1 MLEYFKSHQ
10 EIIKNKKCLE
20 ISGGCGLISMGI
32 SLLGAS
38 EVICTELDDILQ
50 SNTKKNIENNKSTS
64 QFENVKLEP
73 LDWRSKEDL
82 DRITKNYSD
91 IDIIIA
97 CECLY
102 VEAPFEPFLNTLIK
116 LGKKFPKSEIIFSYK
131 KRYVYQEN
139 CMKEIEKFF
148 MVEEISREHFHEDF
162 KDKENY
168 VILKIKK
175 KL

>member
-1 MLEYFKSHQ
+1 
-10 EIIKNKKCLE
+10 
-20 ISGGCGLISMGI
+20 MGI

-50 SNTKKNIENNKSTS
+50 TNTKKNIENNKSTS
-64 QFENVKLEP
+64 QFDNLKLEP
-73 LDWRSKEDL
+73 LDWTSKEDI
-82 DRITKNYSD
+82 DRIIKNYSN

-102 VEAPFEPFLNTLIK
+102 VEAPFEPFLKTLIK
-116 LGKKFPKSEIIFSYK
+116 LRKKFPKSEIIFSYK

-139 CMKEIEKFF
+139 CMKEIEKHF
-148 MVEEISREHFHEDF
+148 MVEEISRENFHQDF
-162 KDKENY
+162 RDRENY
-168 VILKIKK
+168 VILIIKK

>member
-1 MLEYFKSHQ
+1 
-10 EIIKNKKCLE
+10 
-20 ISGGCGLISMGI
+20 MGI

-50 SNTKKNIENNKSTS
+50 TNTKKNIENNKSTS
-64 QFENVKLEP
+64 QFDNLKLEP
-73 LDWRSKEDL
+73 LDWTSKEDI
-82 DRITKNYSD
+82 DRIIKNYSN

-102 VEAPFEPFLNTLIK
+102 VEAPFEPFLKTLIK
-116 LGKKFPKSEIIFSYK
+116 LRKKFPKSEIIFSYK

-139 CMKEIEKFF
+139 CMKEIEKHF
-148 MVEEISREHFHEDF
+148 MVEEISRENFHQDF
-162 KDKENY
+162 RDRDNY
-168 VILKIKK
+168 VILIIKK